1 MRADSPLLSLN
12 NPLITKKALVLGG
25 EGTGLGRLGP
35 LDSHDFC
42 QVTDQINALA
52 ERVHALED
60 NATAAM
66 KVAVVLWHPTFDRV
80 DYNLGEYLPTFHLNL
95 S

>member
-1 MRADSPLLSLN
+1 M
-12 NPLITKKALVLGG
+12 G
-25 EGTGLGRLGP
+25 EGAALGRLGP

-66 KVAVVLWHPTFDRV
+66 KVRVVVLWHPTFHRV
-80 DYNLGEYLPTFHLNL
+80 DYNLGFVSQMLHVGNIYLHFT
-95 S
+95 